1 MQLELTS
8 EQHMMVDTFARFLDK
23 ESSTARVRSA
33 LPQGFDRELWRGLAE
48 LGALGIRLPEEAGGL
63 GLGVFDA
70 GLLMEQ
76 AGRTL
81 ASGPLAEAI
90 VASRLLA
97 QLDPEDTQGIRNA
110 VADGSSVLTI
120 ALHDVASQP
129 RQLVAGGAVANAVLA
144 LEGDKVW
151 LLRRGDDE
159 PAAEHTLA
167 STPIGRLQLDRGD
180 RTLLAEGAA
189 ALAAFSAAIEEW
201 KVLMAC
207 ALTGLAREALR
218 IAAAY
223 ASERV
228 QFGRP
233 IGTFQAVSH
242 PLADIAVH
250 VDAGGLLAWRA
261 MRTVADAA
269 PEAGEAIASVLWW
282 ACTAAEKAVA
292 QALHTFGGYG
302 LTLEYD
308 IHLFNL
314 RAKAWPLVL
323 GDPWRLLEESAARR
337 YRGEQVHLPEAGP
350 LEIEFSLGAQAQA
363 LAAETRA
370 FFEANMTPELR
381 AKAHYSFAG
390 HDAAF
395 HRKLGA
401 AGLLYPGWPQ
411 RMGGRDAGP
420 YGVQATAEVWYEYN
434 WTTHFRGTCNIIGF
448 MMDRFGSEELKREAL
463 SRVISGE
470 ATCAL
475 GYSEPGSG
483 SDVFAA
489 VTRAS
494 RDGDGWRIDG
504 QKMFTS
510 GAESAEYVLLLART
524 DGSAAKHR
532 GLTMFI
538 VPLKAPGVSIQAVET
553 FQDER
558 TNITYYDAV
567 YVPDSYRLG
576 EVGSGLEV
584 MSSSLEIEQGM
595 SFVRY
600 HKALLKAAEGFCRE
614 SERDG
619 RPMIEDTAVQLRL
632 TRSAINVAAAQML
645 HYRTLW
651 TQAEGLSKPANGP
664 ASKMFSSEVYKTDA
678 LDLLNLIAPESL
690 AFDNAHAATIN
701 LLFRHSQVT
710 TIYAGTSE
718 VHRSMI
724 AEKQLGL
731 PRTR

>member
-1 MQLELTS
+1 
-8 EQHMMVDTFARFLDK
+8 
-23 ESSTARVRSA
+23 
-33 LPQGFDRELWRGLAE
+33 
-48 LGALGIRLPEEAGGL
+48 
-63 GLGVFDA
+63 
-70 GLLMEQ
+70 
-76 AGRTL
+76 
-81 ASGPLAEAI
+81 
-90 VASRLLA
+90 
-97 QLDPEDTQGIRNA
+97 
-110 VADGSSVLTI
+110 
-120 ALHDVASQP
+120 LHDVVQQP
-129 RQLVAGGAVANAVLA
+129 SQLVAGGAVANAVLA

-151 LLRRGDDE
+151 LVHKSEEE
-159 PAAEHTLA
+159 PAAERTLA
-167 STPIGRLQLDRGD
+167 STPIARLQLNQGS
-180 RTLLAEGAA
+180 RTLLAQGPV
-189 ALAAFSAAIEEW
+189 ALAAFAAAIEEW
-201 KVLMAC
+201 KLLMAC
-207 ALTGLAREALR
+207 ALTGLAKEALR
-218 IAAAY
+218 LGAAY
-223 ASERV
+223 ATERV

-242 PLADIAVH
+242 PLADIAVQ
-250 VDAGGLLAWRA
+250 VDAGGLLVWRA
-261 MRTVADAA
+261 IRAIADAA
-269 PEAGEAIASVLWW
+269 PEAGEAISSALWW
-282 ACTAAEKAVA
+282 ACAAAEKAVA
-292 QALHTFGGYG
+292 QSLHTFGGYG

-323 GDPWRLLEESAARR
+323 GDPYRLLEESAARR
-337 YRGEQVHLPEAGP
+337 YRGEQVHLPNVGP
-350 LEIEFSLGAQAQA
+350 LQIEFGLGVQA
-363 LAAETRA
+363 LALADETRA

-381 AKAHYSFAG
+381 AKAHFSFAG
-390 HDAAF
+390 HDADF

-420 YGVQATAEVWYEYN
+420 YGVQATVEVWAEYN

-448 MMDRFGSEELKREAL
+448 MMDRFGSEQLKREAL
-463 SRVISGE
+463 SRVIAGD

-489 VTRAS
+489 VTRAT

-510 GAESAEYVLLLART
+510 GAESADYVLLLART
-524 DGSAAKHR
+524 DASAQKHR

-538 VPLKAPGVSIQAVET
+538 VPLKAEGVTIQAVQT

-558 TNITYYDAV
+558 TNITYYDGV
-567 YVPDSYRLG
+567 YVPDGYRLG

-600 HKALLKAAEGFCRE
+600 HKKLLKAAESFCRE
-614 SERDG
+614 SERNG
-619 RPMIEDTAVQLRL
+619 RPMIEDVEVQVRLMRAV
-632 TRSAINVAAAQML
+632 INAAAAQML

-664 ASKMFSSEVYKTDA
+664 ASKMFSSEVYKADA
-678 LDLLNLIAPESL
+678 LDLLNLTAPESL
-690 AFDNAHAATIN
+690 AFDNANAATIN
-701 LLFRHSQVT
+701 LLYRHSQVS